1 MIPKG
6 LIDVD
11 LIVTQDL
18 ETTKTYKLSDTKV
31 QGFTD
36 ELGALEQAIYKE
48 LNTEKYEYPIYSFN
62 YGIEFESLIGKDP
75 IYVRVEIKR
84 RIQECLLQD
93 ERVTSVDNFNFVI
106 TGDEMLCT
114 FDVASIYGEITI
126 SKEVNV

>member
-11 LIVTQDL
+11 LVVTETI

-36 ELGALEQAIYKE
+36 DLGALEQAIYKE

-84 RIQECLLQD
+84 RIQECLMQD
-93 ERVTSVDNFNFVI
+93 ERVASVDNFNFTI

-114 FDVASIYGEITI
+114 FDVVSIYGEITI